1 MGFWNTILKYG
12 GKAMRGAGQ
21 ATAATGKSMGNAV
34 LHPSQTLRGAGQA
47 VKSATVGAA
56 VGYVGWEKLT
66 TDKSVARIVSEAVV
80 GKPATNALAGTV
92 DDVQELKEK
101 AGDTVSAIGSAVS
114 GAGSQLNGV
123 SNFMQ
128 ATSGGGLLDMLGG
141 FFSNLGRGNVS
152 GLSIA
157 GLVAAA
163 FLVFGQRGWL
173 GKIAGLFLGMLLIG
187 NNAGVLRTTPQ
198 ESVLRAQA
206 SALSPEEQ
214 TQGGGMRR

>member
-1 MGFWNTILKYG
+1 MKYG

-21 ATAATGKSMGNAV
+21 ATSAAGKSMGNAV

-47 VKSATVGAA
+47 VKTATVGAA

-80 GKPATNALAGTV
+80 GKPATDTLAGTV
-92 DDVQELKEK
+92 DGVQELKEK
-101 AGDTVSAIGSAVS
+101 AGETVSAIGDAVS

-128 ATSGGGLLDMLGG
+128 ATSGGGLMDMLGG

-173 GKIAGLFLGMLLIG
+173 GKIAGLFLGMLLIS
-187 NNAGVLRTTPQ
+187 NNAGVLRTAPQ
-198 ESVLRAQA
+198 ESVSKTQTP
-206 SALSPEEQ
+206 ALSPEEQ
-214 TQGGGMRR
+214 TQSGGMRR